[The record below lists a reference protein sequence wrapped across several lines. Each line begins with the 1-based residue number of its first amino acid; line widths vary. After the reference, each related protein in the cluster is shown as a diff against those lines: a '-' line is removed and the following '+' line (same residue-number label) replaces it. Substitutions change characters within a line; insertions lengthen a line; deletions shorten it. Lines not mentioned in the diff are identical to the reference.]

1 MSQVEKNVLN
11 IEEREKEIVS
21 IVQSISEINEM
32 FRDLA
37 TLVVDQVGTTIHME
51 HNMLDVKRNGSANYF
66 INPGSLGTFW
76 HPFLTHPSQ
85 VHKKK
90 KVM

>member
-1 MSQVEKNVLN
+1 MTQVEKNVLN

-37 TLVVDQVGTTIHME
+37 TIVVDQVKI
-51 HNMLDVKRNGSANYF
+51 L
-66 INPGSLGTFW
+66 
-76 HPFLTHPSQ
+76 
-85 VHKKK
+85 
-90 KVM
+90 